1 MPRSKLFQTHGPKPH
16 DNINKTEPIEFPSGS
31 PVSSSST
38 SESSADFPPP
48 STSFERRQEL
58 PIICVDSDHDSAP
71 TILIHGTNSES
82 SVPKE
87 SSHLSLIKTIA
98 KKASMKRLRSVSRP
112 STSFYHQHD
121 HVNHNRDTFDS
132 SLSSSTSHASTLS
145 TSIDS
150 PPLNPP
156 SYHRTRLLS
165 LPSFHRRSRTS
176 PSNSEQTL
184 DPGTSNFASG
194 AYDSYDGYSVP
205 SSQRSFEVL
214 SRPRRAQSQNME
226 VIEQTTSKRD
236 LDAEIKP
243 TTNPTHSI
251 VCCRCGSEVHNAATV
266 EVSKEFLGPIDSDA
280 ESDFATKDVQS
291 GKPLAFESNSDEN
304 CQDIP
309 SSSSSSSPSFSNVP
323 GLLDLVQT
331 TNKDAEA
338 SRALECTAEPVTDVD
353 IPTPETQKIASE
365 TTTEANHTL
374 LSSPTEAS
382 QTNVTIASPRQNPK
396 TIHPGSNSSDEVIPP
411 PFLVGPFILDELA
424 MPILSGT
431 RPLSFFFRR
440 IFWGSLWR
448 DVWHALT
455 RKLQVDVRR
464 RISVYLTWWLSR
476 VTLLFPRGF
485 SASTK

>member
-1 MPRSKLFQTHGPKPH
+1 MPRSKLFQTHGQKPH
-16 DNINKTEPIEFPSGS
+16 DNSNKPETIEFPSGS
-31 PVSSSST
+31 TVSSSSI
-38 SESSADFPPP
+38 SESSTYFPPP
-48 STSFERRQEL
+48 LTSFERKQEL
-58 PIICVDSDHDSAP
+58 PTICLDSDHDSAP
-71 TILIHGTNSES
+71 AILIHGTNSDS
-82 SVPKE
+82 PVPKE
-87 SSHLSLIKTIA
+87 SGHLSLIKSIA

-112 STSFYHQHD
+112 STSFHHQD
-121 HVNHNRDTFDS
+121 HHANHNRDTSDS

-145 TSIDS
+145 TSSNTSAFSIDS
-150 PPLNPP
+150 PPSNSP

-176 PSNSEQTL
+176 HSNSEQTL

-194 AYDSYDGYSVP
+194 AYDSYDGNSVP

-226 VIEQTTSKRD
+226 VIEHTTLKRD
-236 LDAEIKP
+236 PDAEIKP

-251 VCCRCGSEVHNAATV
+251 VCCRCGSEVHNSATV

-280 ESDFATKDVQS
+280 KLDLATKDVQS
-291 GKPLAFESNSDEN
+291 GKPLASEDEN
-304 CQDIP
+304 LRDIP
-309 SSSSSSSPSFSNVP
+309 SSSSPSFPNLP
-323 GLLDLVQT
+323 GPLDLVQA
-331 TNKDAEA
+331 TNEDVEA
-338 SRALECTAEPVTDVD
+338 DGALERTAESVTVVD
-353 IPTPETQKIASE
+353 IPTPETQE
-365 TTTEANHTL
+365 TTDKTT
-374 LSSPTEAS
+374 TEAS
-382 QTNVTIASPRQNPK
+382 QTNVTVFSPRNSK
-396 TIHPGSNSSDEVIPP
+396 TIHPGPNSSDEVIPP

-448 DVWHALT
+448 DLWHALT

>member
-1 MPRSKLFQTHGPKPH
+1 MPRSKLFQTHGQKPH
-16 DNINKTEPIEFPSGS
+16 DNSNKPETIEFPSGS
-31 PVSSSST
+31 TVSSFST
-38 SESSADFPPP
+38 SESSPTYFPPP
-48 STSFERRQEL
+48 LTSFERKQEL
-58 PIICVDSDHDSAP
+58 PTICLDSDHDNAP

-82 SVPKE
+82 PVPKE
-87 SSHLSLIKTIA
+87 SSHLSLIKSIA

-112 STSFYHQHD
+112 STSFHHQDHHD
-121 HVNHNRDTFDS
+121 NHNRDTSDS
-132 SLSSSTSHASTLS
+132 SFSSSTYHASTLS
-145 TSIDS
+145 TSSNTSAFSIDS
-150 PPLNPP
+150 PPSNPP
-156 SYHRTRLLS
+156 SHHRTRLLS

-176 PSNSEQTL
+176 HINSEQTL
-184 DPGTSNFASG
+184 DPSTSNFASG
-194 AYDSYDGYSVP
+194 AYDSYDGYSVA

-214 SRPRRAQSQNME
+214 SRPRRAQSQNKE
-226 VIEQTTSKRD
+226 VIEHTTLKRD
-236 LDAEIKP
+236 PDAEIRP

-280 ESDFATKDVQS
+280 KLDLATKDVQS
-291 GKPLAFESNSDEN
+291 GKPLACEGNNDEN
-304 CQDIP
+304 LRDIP
-309 SSSSSSSPSFSNVP
+309 SSSSPSFPNLP
-323 GLLDLVQT
+323 GPSYLVQA
-331 TNKDAEA
+331 TNEDVEA
-338 SRALECTAEPVTDVD
+338 DGALERTAESVTDVD
-353 IPTPETQKIASE
+353 IPTPETQE
-365 TTTEANHTL
+365 TTDKTT
-374 LSSPTEAS
+374 TEAS
-382 QTNVTIASPRQNPK
+382 QTNVTVASPRQNPK

-448 DVWHALT
+448 DLWHALT

>member
-1 MPRSKLFQTHGPKPH
+1 MPRSELFQTHGQKPH
-16 DNINKTEPIEFPSGS
+16 DNSDKPEAIEFPSGS

-38 SESSADFPPP
+38 SESSTYFPPP
-48 STSFERRQEL
+48 STSFERKQEL
-58 PIICVDSDHDSAP
+58 PTICLDSDHNNAP
-71 TILIHGTNSES
+71 AILIHGTNSDS
-82 SVPKE
+82 PVPKE
-87 SSHLSLIKTIA
+87 SGHLSLIKSIA

-112 STSFYHQHD
+112 STSFHHQD
-121 HVNHNRDTFDS
+121 HHANHNRDTSDS

-145 TSIDS
+145 TSSNTSAFSIDS
-150 PPLNPP
+150 PPSNPP

-176 PSNSEQTL
+176 HSTSEQTL

-194 AYDSYDGYSVP
+194 AYVSYDGNSVP

-226 VIEQTTSKRD
+226 VIEQITLKRD
-236 LDAEIKP
+236 PDAEIKP

-251 VCCRCGSEVHNAATV
+251 VCCRCGSEAHNAATV

-280 ESDFATKDVQS
+280 KLDLATKDVQS
-291 GKPLAFESNSDEN
+291 GKPLACEDEN
-304 CQDIP
+304 LRDIP
-309 SSSSSSSPSFSNVP
+309 SSSSPSFPNLP
-323 GLLDLVQT
+323 GPLDLVQA
-331 TNKDAEA
+331 TNEDVEA
-338 SRALECTAEPVTDVD
+338 DGALERTAESVTDVD
-353 IPTPETQKIASE
+353 IPTPETQERTDKTI
-365 TTTEANHTL
+365 
-374 LSSPTEAS
+374 TEAS
-382 QTNVTIASPRQNPK
+382 QTNVTVVSPRNSK
-396 TIHPGSNSSDEVIPP
+396 TIHLGPNSSDEVIPP

-448 DVWHALT
+448 DLWHALT

-485 SASTK
+485 SASRK